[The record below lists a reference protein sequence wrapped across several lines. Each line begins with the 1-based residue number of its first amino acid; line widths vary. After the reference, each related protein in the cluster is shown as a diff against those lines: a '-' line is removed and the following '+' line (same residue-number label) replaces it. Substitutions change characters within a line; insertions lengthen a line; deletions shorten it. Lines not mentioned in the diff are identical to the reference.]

1 MQLFG
6 IDVGGSGIKG
16 APVNLETGELMEER
30 FRVETP
36 RPALPGTMA
45 LAVKEVLDHFNWK
58 GPVGVGFPTIVANGQ
73 CKSQSNLHKDWV
85 NVHIDKLF
93 KEVCGNNFKVIND
106 ADAAGLAEM
115 QYGSGK
121 GQKGLVVTVTLG
133 TGIGSGVFY
142 NGQLIPNFELG
153 HLRYKK
159 NTPVEKYAADSV
171 RKNKNLSND
180 EWAERLNYFFKYVKR
195 VCSPDLIIVGGGAS
209 KKWDKLYP
217 HFSDDIN
224 LVVAETRNEAGI
236 IGAAMAS
243 IGMAK
248 DA

>member
-1 MQLFG
+1 MELFG

-16 APVNLETGELMEER
+16 AIVNLETGELSSER

-36 RPALPGTMA
+36 RPATPESMA
-45 LAVKEVLDHFNWK
+45 LAVKEVVDHFKWK
-58 GPVGVGFPTIVANGQ
+58 GPVGVGFPTIVVNGK
-73 CKSQSNLHKDWV
+73 CKSQSNLHRDWV
-85 NVHIDKLF
+85 NTQIDKLF
-93 KEVCGNNFKVIND
+93 KDTCGNDFKVIND

-115 QYGSGK
+115 TYGAGK
-121 GQKGLVVTVTLG
+121 GKDGMVVTVTLG

-142 NGQLIPNFELG
+142 NGVLIPNFELG

-171 RKNKNLSND
+171 RANKGLSNKA
-180 EWAERLNYFFKYVKR
+180 WAERLNYFFNYVKR

-209 KKWDKLYP
+209 KKWDKLSP
-217 HFSDDIN
+217 HFSDDLN

-243 IGMAK
+243 KGMA
-248 DA
+248 

>member
-1 MQLFG
+1 MELFG

-16 APVNLETGELMEER
+16 ATVNLETGELSSER

-36 RPALPGTMA
+36 RPATPESMA
-45 LAVKEVLDHFNWK
+45 LAVKEVVDHFDWK
-58 GPVGVGFPTIVANGQ
+58 GPIGVGFPTIVVNGK
-73 CKSQSNLHKDWV
+73 CKSQSNLHRDWV
-85 NVHIDKLF
+85 NTQIDKLF
-93 KEVCGNNFKVIND
+93 KDTCGNDFKVIND

-115 QYGSGK
+115 NYGAGK
-121 GQKGLVVTVTLG
+121 GKEGMVVTVTLG

-142 NGQLIPNFELG
+142 NGVLIPNFELG

-171 RKNKNLSND
+171 RSNKGLSNKA
-180 EWAERLNYFFKYVKR
+180 WAERLNYFFNYVKR

-209 KKWDKLYP
+209 KRWDKLSP
-217 HFSDDIN
+217 HFSDDLN

-243 IGMAK
+243 KGMA
-248 DA
+248 

>member
-16 APVNLETGELMEER
+16 APVDLETGELAAER

-36 RPALPGTMA
+36 RPATPEAMA
-45 LAVKEVLDHFNWK
+45 KAVKELVDHFGWK
-58 GPVGVGFPTIVANGQ
+58 GPIGVGFPTIVTNGQ
-73 CKSQSNLHKDWV
+73 CRSQSNLHKNWV

-93 KEVCGNNFKVIND
+93 KEVCGNDFKVIND

-115 QYGSGK
+115 EYGAGK
-121 GQKGLVVTVTLG
+121 GEQGLVVTVTLG
-133 TGIGSGVFY
+133 TGIGSGVFF
-142 NGQLIPNFELG
+142 NGELIPNFEFG

-159 NTPVEKYAADSV
+159 HKPVEQFAADSI
-171 RKNKNLSND
+171 RKKKKLRLA
-180 EWAERLNYFFKYVKR
+180 EWAERLDYFFDYVNR

-209 KKWDKLYP
+209 KKWAELEP
-217 HFSDDIN
+217 MLNTTVN
-224 LVVAETRNEAGI
+224 LKVAETRNEAGI

-243 IGMAK
+243 KGMK
-248 DA
+248 

>member
-1 MQLFG
+1 MELFG

-16 APVNLETGELMEER
+16 AIVNLETGELSSER

-36 RPALPGTMA
+36 RPATPESMA
-45 LAVKEVLDHFNWK
+45 LAVKEVVDHFKWK
-58 GPVGVGFPTIVANGQ
+58 GPVGVGFPTIVVNGK
-73 CKSQSNLHKDWV
+73 CKSQSNLHRDWV
-85 NVHIDKLF
+85 NTQIDKLF
-93 KEVCGNNFKVIND
+93 KDTCGNDFKVIND

-115 QYGSGK
+115 TYGAGQGK
-121 GQKGLVVTVTLG
+121 DGMVVTVTLG

-142 NGQLIPNFELG
+142 NGVLIPNFELG

-171 RKNKNLSND
+171 RANKGLSNKA
-180 EWAERLNYFFKYVKR
+180 WAERLNYFFNYVKR

-209 KKWDKLYP
+209 KKWDKLSP
-217 HFSDDIN
+217 HFSDDLN

-243 IGMAK
+243 KGMA
-248 DA
+248 